1 MLQKSLTTTGST
13 AFKISSDRFLIPVM
27 RKFPVIFYIP
37 GKVAHRCLC
46 VYVLFHHPCI
56 KVHCDSSINR
66 IYLRVQGVQDIP
78 YSSYKEFFSK
88 KISIRDIGISP
99 ATPAPFR

>member
-1 MLQKSLTTTGST
+1 MWE
-13 AFKISSDRFLIPVM
+13 
-27 RKFPVIFYIP
+27 FPVIFHIP
-37 GKVAHRCLC
+37 RKVSHRCLG

-66 IYLRVQGVQDIP
+66 IFVTVQGMQDIL

-99 ATPAPFR
+99 ATPAPF